1 MKRALVLSIALW
13 LSATANLRAHEIVH
27 KVSRSGAVVVEVTY
41 PNGTPF
47 SYEQYEVSLQG
58 ETTPF
63 QTGRSD
69 ALGRIVFLPD
79 RYGTWRIRA
88 FSEDGHG
95 IDITA
100 DAGPQDVPAAGAPAG
115 AESNR
120 WNRIVFGVL
129 VILSLFFLVMII
141 LRRRA

>member
-1 MKRALVLSIALW
+1 MKLLIRAAVL
-13 LSATANLRAHEIVH
+13 LSLFAPTAAGAHEIVH
-27 KVSRSGAVVVEVTY
+27 KVSRGGAVVVEVSYAT
-41 PNGTPF
+41 GAPF

-58 ETTPF
+58 EATPF

-95 IDITA
+95 IDITVN
-100 DAGPQDVPAAGAPAG
+100 AGPEDVPAADAPAG
-115 AESNR
+115 AESDR

-129 VILSLFFLVMII
+129 VILGLFFLVMIF